1 MYTKASIVVVVALLI
16 VLSTPPVQAGPFGG
30 GAMRGAMIGSLVN
43 GREGARRGAV
53 IGGVIGAAE
62 ASKHR
67 KKQRKARRRQ
77 AEWEAQQQAEASR
90 IREQQAAAAPQLAAD
105 QTLLVETQ
113 KSLIRL
119 GHDPGALGSGG
130 SSLTNAIL
138 SYQRDKG
145 LLETG
150 ELSQALLTHM
160 LRNGG

>member
-43 GREGARRGAV
+43 GRQGARRGAV
-53 IGGVIGAAE
+53 IGGLMGAGE
-62 ASKHR
+62 AASRR
-67 KKQRKARRRQ
+67 KKQKQAQRRE
-77 AEWEAQQQAEASR
+77 AEWEAQQQAEANR
-90 IREQQAAAAPQLAAD
+90 IRQQQVAAAPQQAAN

-119 GHDPGALGSGG
+119 GHDPGVLGSDGPN
-130 SSLTNAIL
+130 LTNAIL